1 MSSKI
6 EYEGKKYD
14 FNWRGVVGLLI
25 GGPLFALI
33 IYYSNDYLWLH
44 GITAELTVAGLRLF
58 TRLDFYVKFIPNHRW
73 GTGYFIFVPNAEN
86 TGYLSEI
93 MFTTFC
99 TGVQA
104 IAIFVGVITFIPF
117 NIADTNPKAKVDLVK
132 RKIIAAIVCSA
143 LFYFVNI
150 ARMWLQLWL
159 YHIGYNW
166 EDIHYSISAAS
177 SFIAIAA
184 ILVMH
189 KWTPE
194 FILSLIW
201 IGDQIRN
208 EIKKSKENP
217 VEFIN
222 WCLEKKIFQIMVKS
236 KNHISKD
243 IMELSSNG
251 ATNFWKELNKQL
263 LGKQGNFK

>member
-1 MSSKI
+1 MSSQIK
-6 EYEGKKYD
+6 YEGKIYN
-14 FNWRGVVGLLI
+14 FNWQGVLGLLI
-25 GGPLFALI
+25 GGPLLAVLI
-33 IYYSNDYLWLH
+33 YFSNDYLWLH

-58 TRLDFYVKFIPNHRW
+58 TGLDFHVKFLPNHRW
-73 GTGYFIFVPNAEN
+73 GPGYFIFVPDAQG

-99 TGVQA
+99 TGIQA
-104 IAIFVGVITFIPF
+104 IAIFVGVITFIPR
-117 NIADTNPKAKVDLVK
+117 NIADANPEAKRDLIK
-132 RKIIAAIVCSA
+132 RKIIAMIICSA

-208 EIKKSKENP
+208 AIKKSKSNS
-217 VEFIN
+217 VETIDSDSAQK
-222 WCLEKKIFQIMVKS
+222 E
-236 KNHISKD
+236 D
-243 IMELSSNG
+243 SNRSES
-251 ATNFWKELNKQL
+251 NREESNRKEVRLI
-263 LGKQGNFK
+263 